1 MSGAIIK
8 IDDRI
13 LMCSREDRERL
24 MFLLCSSRRKD
35 ELGDMRRVFNEVN
48 HSACLEALRKVA
60 ILIDLERIYPIVLEE
75 LKEEL
80 DLDNTD
86 YVVSEGLVLAPFD
99 KLEGAGANHSMTR
112 YFIRIFLSD
121 WNCQV

>member
-1 MSGAIIK
+1 MN
-8 IDDRI
+8 
-13 LMCSREDRERL
+13 
-24 MFLLCSSRRKD
+24 
-35 ELGDMRRVFNEVN
+35 LGDMRRVFNEVN
-48 HSACLEALRKVA
+48 HSACLEALRKGGNSE
-60 ILIDLERIYPIVLEE
+60 IDLERIYPIVLERE

-80 DLDNTD
+80 DLDDTD

-121 WNCQV
+121 WNCPV